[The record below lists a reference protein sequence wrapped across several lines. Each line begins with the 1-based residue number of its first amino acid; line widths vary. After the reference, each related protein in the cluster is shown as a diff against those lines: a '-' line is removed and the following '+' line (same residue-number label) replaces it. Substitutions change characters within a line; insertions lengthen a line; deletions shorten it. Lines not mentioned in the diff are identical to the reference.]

1 MRFYLLD
8 RNTTICYNQI
18 RFTTMKDEYLEPIQP
33 HKAYKLSEAS
43 QYLNM
48 HHVNI
53 RKVLNSQTEEREQ
66 FMQQFNPVKVAGQW
80 RILGENLLIG
90 MGSISYQEFMKAQG
104 ETVQPSYGAAS
115 VTDYQKEK

>member
-1 MRFYLLD
+1 MK
-8 RNTTICYNQI
+8 NQ
-18 RFTTMKDEYLEPIQP
+18 KLEDIQP

-43 QYLNM
+43 QYLNL

-66 FMQQFNPVKVAGQW
+66 FLQQFNPVKIAGQW

-90 MGSISYQEFMKAQG
+90 MGSISYQELMKAHG
-104 ETVQPSYGAAS
+104 ESIPATPGAAP
-115 VTDYQKEK
+115 VMTDPRKK